1 MFRSGIIGLAALGLI
16 TLATSAQAK
25 MDCGAT
31 YKDFLA
37 QYHTGKAASH
47 PADKVA
53 DINRR
58 ALHAYEAPR
67 AMSSMPQTCSPLSV
81 KKAPNNRAGLPVV
94 GEPASSDGW
103 EHGRFLTHSRCHGGW
118 RP

>member
-1 MFRSGIIGLAALGLI
+1 MFRSGIIGLAALI

-37 QYHTGKAASH
+37 KYHTGKAASH

-81 KKAPNNRAGLPVV
+81 KKAPNNEPRSPSLGSPLHRATG
-94 GEPASSDGW
+94 G
-103 EHGRFLTHSRCHGGW
+103 EHGAS
-118 RP
+118 

>member
-1 MFRSGIIGLAALGLI
+1 MFRSGTIGLAALGLI

-37 QYHTGKAASH
+37 KYHTGKAASH

-58 ALHAYEAPR
+58 ALHAYEACTSGDEFN
-67 AMSSMPQTCSPLSV
+67 ATNLFATLGQESSQ
-81 KKAPNNRAGLPVV
+81 
-94 GEPASSDGW
+94 
-103 EHGRFLTHSRCHGGW
+103 
-118 RP
+118 